1 MHWGIVL
8 AWIASSRSVCLALVS
23 ALLATGCAGGSF
35 GDAVQQSLEADPQLQ
50 AQFPAGD
57 EAAQEESTSDDSAPA
72 LATDPG
78 ESAEGDGAD
87 SVASNSTGSASS
99 QDSSQ
104 TETNP
109 GDPTFIGPLL
119 PASWGESETD
129 GAADSE
135 AEPPT
140 QVADASTLL
149 DEVPADLKPYVQ
161 DWLTLGITAG
171 EGFAD
176 IPFQP
181 SRTITRGEYAHWL
194 FAANNQFYRDQPT
207 KRIRSG
213 SPNSTPAFQDVPP
226 NHPYFDAIQGLAEA
240 GIIPSALSGN
250 AVAVTFRPDDTLT
263 RESLLLWKVPLDTR
277 AVLPMAT
284 VEAVQAAWGFQ
295 DAAEIEPLA
304 LRAVLA
310 DRQTGDFANI
320 LRAFGFTTLF
330 QPKRAVSQAEAA
342 AVLWRFGHQTEGVS
356 VQDILRR
363 SSSASEAAN

>member
-1 MHWGIVL
+1 M
-8 AWIASSRSVCLALVS
+8 
-23 ALLATGCAGGSF
+23 ATGCAGGSF

-50 AQFPAGD
+50 AQFPADD
-57 EAAQEESTSDDSAPA
+57 EAAQEESTSDDSAPPGV
-72 LATDPG
+72 TDV
-78 ESAEGDGAD
+78 DGAADGASAD
-87 SVASNSTGSASS
+87 SLASTGSASN
-99 QDSSQ
+99 QDS
-104 TETNP
+104 TNTRPIP
-109 GDPTFIGPLL
+109 GDPAFIGPPP
-119 PASWGESETD
+119 PASWGESKPD
-129 GAADSE
+129 GAAES
-135 AEPPT
+135 AGEPPT
-140 QVADASTLL
+140 QIADANTLL
-149 DEVPADLKPYVQ
+149 AEVPADLKPYVQ

-207 KRIRSG
+207 KRIRPG

-226 NHPYFDAIQGLAEA
+226 GHPYFAAIQGLAEA

-277 AVLPMAT
+277 TVLPVAT

-356 VQDILRR
+356 VQDVIRR
-363 SSSASEAAN
+363 GSAAEATSPDQR